1 MNTGLV
7 IMNFVPEIVGGSI
20 RAYHFCK
27 YLSRFGHGVSVM
39 TMNKKGSWLVDDEH
53 FPIPENCRVY
63 RSAGMHLPFLPPA
76 AGYIPLLYKSAVKAV
91 REDELQLI
99 QGASPPIGGAIAAY
113 LAAKKT
119 GKPFIFE
126 VKDPWILAKKADSR
140 SYGGAHMYAGKGLG
154 RIYAKI
160 EEKLC
165 YFADKI
171 IVTNPAIKNELM
183 KLHQRLKEENFEVI
197 YNAAD
202 LEDFNVSA
210 EKFNKY
216 TIFYSGVLYG
226 SRAVDKLIAAAE
238 YISNDMQIVI
248 AGMGPA
254 AEVESFKKLIAKQ
267 AGKVKFLGLL
277 PPEKIYSMS
286 QGANLLF
293 VGVDTSETRKFNL
306 SFKVFNYMAAG
317 RPILATGSE
326 GGDLDLFLKNN
337 KCGEILYSN
346 EPKEIAKA
354 MVRLK
359 NDKQLSITLGRNGR
373 RAAEKEFNTDMQTRK
388 LEKVYETVLR
398 K

>member
-1 MNTGLV
+1 M
-7 IMNFVPEIVGGSI
+7 
-20 RAYHFCK
+20 
-27 YLSRFGHGVSVM
+27 
-39 TMNKKGSWLVDDEH
+39 
-53 FPIPENCRVY
+53 
-63 RSAGMHLPFLPPA
+63 
-76 AGYIPLLYKSAVKAV
+76 
-91 REDELQLI
+91 
-99 QGASPPIGGAIAAY
+99 
-113 LAAKKT
+113 
-119 GKPFIFE
+119 
-126 VKDPWILAKKADSR
+126 
-140 SYGGAHMYAGKGLG
+140 
-154 RIYAKI
+154 
-160 EEKLC
+160 
-165 YFADKI
+165 
-171 IVTNPAIKNELM
+171 
-183 KLHQRLKEENFEVI
+183 
-197 YNAAD
+197 
-202 LEDFNVSA
+202 
-210 EKFNKY
+210 
-216 TIFYSGVLYG
+216 YG

-306 SFKVFNYMAAG
+306 PLKVFNYMAAG

-398 K
+398 KWKFSAPWLIRAGHSMK